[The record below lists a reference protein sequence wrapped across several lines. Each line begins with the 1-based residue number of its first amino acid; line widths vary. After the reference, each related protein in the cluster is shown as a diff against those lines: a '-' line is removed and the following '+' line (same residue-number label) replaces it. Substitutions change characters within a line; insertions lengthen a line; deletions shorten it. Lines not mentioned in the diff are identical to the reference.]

1 MILSNSG
8 RIPLEGPNPGG
19 LRYKVQEGAMTM
31 NLGDKVSVT
40 LHITGEVVGRTFE
53 GDPKVDLKLP
63 WGMLNGI
70 PLSVLKRDDEE
81 EKVVTNVT
89 EIRRA
94 VRKGR
99 KVAEAG

>member
-1 MILSNSG
+1 
-8 RIPLEGPNPGG
+8 
-19 LRYKVQEGAMTM
+19 MTM

-53 GDPKVDLKLP
+53 GDPKVDLRLP

-70 PLSVLKRDDEE
+70 PLSVLKRDDEEE

-99 KVAEAG
+99 KVAEAS